1 MKSIISMSVFVHQLI
16 KVRRGRGDKG
26 ICLHVTGATGV
37 LCAHQSRIVSLQK
50 SVIQNGKIK
59 KDRKYIFRYHCS

>member
-1 MKSIISMSVFVHQLI
+1 MKATKIISMSVFVHQLI

-37 LCAHQSRIVSLQK
+37 Y
-50 SVIQNGKIK
+50 SVHTKVE
-59 KDRKYIFRYHCS
+59 